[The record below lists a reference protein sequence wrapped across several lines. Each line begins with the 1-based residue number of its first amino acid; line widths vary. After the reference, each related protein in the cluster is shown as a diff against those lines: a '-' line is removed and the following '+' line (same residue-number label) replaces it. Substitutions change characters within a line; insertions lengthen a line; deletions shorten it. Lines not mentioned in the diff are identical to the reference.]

1 MLYMFLICNDP
12 TVPLEPSDP
21 PNLQPKHAELE
32 QDLRE
37 KGTYVSGAALYP
49 YPGPTTL
56 RVKNGKAMRTDGPF
70 AETKEA
76 IGGYYIIDC
85 EDEADAIANA
95 ARIPV
100 SPNSWIQVRPII
112 LWHPK

>member
-1 MLYMFLICNDP
+1 MLYMFLICDDP

-32 QDLRE
+32 QELRE

-49 YPGPTTL
+49 YRGPTIV
-56 RVKNGKAMRTDGPF
+56 RVKNGKAIGTDGPF

-85 EDEADAIANA
+85 EDEEDAIANA

-100 SPNSWIQVRPII
+100 SPSSWIQVRPII